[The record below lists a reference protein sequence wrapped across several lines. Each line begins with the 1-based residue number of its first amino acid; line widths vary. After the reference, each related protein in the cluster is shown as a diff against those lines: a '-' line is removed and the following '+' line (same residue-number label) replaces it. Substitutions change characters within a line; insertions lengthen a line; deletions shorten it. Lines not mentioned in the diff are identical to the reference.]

1 MRRSGKAIWQRYLLY
16 FGLYFAAASMAWGQ
30 GAISGPSLGFFFDP
44 QAQALRPIPGI
55 PGSAVAGGNLDVGFP
70 VAKAVVAPGQNYAL
84 AVSADGSVNLVK
96 LATSGVTAQAI
107 TALPASPDQLAL
119 SPNGRAAAFLYG
131 TSVEILTGLPDSVSA
146 IQQVD
151 ASVLPDAPAT
161 IAISDDGG
169 VLLISCPDNGVFVF
183 TAGNGAPRLISGGS
197 PSGVMFLP
205 DSHDA
210 LISDATAGTLTAIQ
224 DAGGGAA
231 TQWVFSDARLGAPSL
246 ARATLDGQQLIAA
259 SANDNTLAVL
269 DRNGGNAVF
278 VPCTCSPA
286 EINPLGGS
294 AYQITDS
301 TNGLLW
307 ILVPPNAGLS
317 SNARIFFVPVPE
329 GSASAQ

>member
-1 MRRSGKAIWQRYLLY
+1 MWRRY
-16 FGLYFAAASMAWGQ
+16 FLCFGAASMAWGE

-84 AVSADGSVNLVK
+84 ALTADGAVNIVK
-96 LATSGVTAQAI
+96 LAASAVTAQAI
-107 TALPASPDQLAL
+107 PALPASPDQFVL

-131 TSVEILTGLPDSVSA
+131 TSIEILTGLPDSVNA

-151 ASVLPDAPAT
+151 ASALPDAPAT
-161 IAISDDGG
+161 LAISDDGA
-169 VLLISCPDNGVFVF
+169 VLLTSSPDNGVFVF
-183 TAGNGAPRLISGGS
+183 TAGNGAPRLISGGT

-210 LISDATAGTLTAIQ
+210 LISDETAGTLTAIQ

-231 TQWVFSDARLGAPSL
+231 PLWVFSDDRLGPPSL
-246 ARATLDGQQLIAA
+246 ARTSLDGQQVIAA
-259 SANDNTLAVL
+259 SENNNTLAVL
-269 DRNGGNAVF
+269 DRNGGNPVF
-278 VPCTCSPA
+278 VPCTCSPS

-294 AYQITDS
+294 AYKITDS

-317 SNARIFFVPVPE
+317 SGARIFFVPVPE
-329 GSASAQ
+329 ASTSAQ